1 MRRGSSK
8 FSQGVYTPRN
18 PNKYVGKGQII
29 YRSSWENQ
37 FCIFLDSNDSILEWA
52 SEALR
57 IPYRHPLTGKQT
69 TYVPDF
75 LIRYRNANNQVIT
88 ELIEIKPHGQS
99 VLKEGMNQNQ
109 RATIA
114 VNMAKWEMARKWCH
128 RQGIKFRVI
137 TELDIFAQS
146 GKKK

>member
-1 MRRGSSK
+1 MRRGSNK
-8 FSQGVYTPRN
+8 FSQGVYHPRN
-18 PNKYVGKGQII
+18 PNKYIGKGQII

-37 FCIFLDSNDSILEWA
+37 FCQFCDTNSNVLEWA
-52 SEALR
+52 SESIR

-75 LIRYRNANNQVIT
+75 LIRVRNKKNIIETILV
-88 ELIEIKPHGQS
+88 EIKPHNQS

-114 VNMAKWEMARKWCH
+114 VNHMKWAAARAWCKQ
-128 RQGIKFRVI
+128 QGIKFQIV
-137 TELDIFAQS
+137 TELDMFAQS
-146 GKKK
+146 GRKK